1 MKSDR
6 QIIFDQAV
14 TISDQAQKI
23 TWLEEQLEIN
33 DDKIRALYDIIE
45 RHERELRGYREEA
58 RINRAALNH
67 EAATNR
73 N

>member
-1 MKSDR
+1 MKSDK

-23 TWLEEQLEIN
+23 IWLEEQLQIN
-33 DDKIRALYDIIE
+33 DDKIRALYDVID
-45 RHERELRGYREEA
+45 RHERELREFRAEA
-58 RINRAALNH
+58 RINRAALDH

-73 N
+73 H